1 MTAHSRVNEVRTACQ
16 PLTLAR
22 AMKSSSTDLILAAEA
37 EAILG
42 DRGLLLS
49 PRPTV
54 DRVKLE
60 QHLRSALE
68 LLHVNLDDENVRDT
82 PRRWAESL
90 VTMTSGYD
98 FTDVK
103 KLTTLFRKACTA
115 ADKDCQ
121 NLVVIGGTYKTL
133 CAHHIL
139 PFFGNFIIGYIPEKT
154 IIGASKIPRIVEVHM
169 RRLQSQEHLAHDVAD
184 TIQKILEPKGIAVWM
199 GGVHLCMV
207 MRGVEQESSFMETNV
222 LRGNFLDDER
232 TRQEFMSIVNRRGQ
246 RG

>member
-1 MTAHSRVNEVRTACQ
+1 MKDPADLATANTELDALVY
-16 PLTLAR
+16 
-22 AMKSSSTDLILAAEA
+22 
-37 EAILG
+37 
-42 DRGLLLS
+42 DRGLLTS
-49 PRPTV
+49 PRPSV
-54 DRVKLE
+54 DREKL
-60 QHLRSALE
+60 QHHLREALRV
-68 LLHVNLDDENVRDT
+68 LHVDLDDENVLDT

-103 KLTTLFRKACTA
+103 KLTTLFRKACSR
-115 ADKDCQ
+115 ADENCQ

-139 PFFGNFIIGYIPEKT
+139 PFFGHFIIGYIPEKM

-184 TIQKILEPKGIAVWM
+184 TIQKILEPRGIAVWM

-222 LRGNFLDDER
+222 LRGEFLNDER
-232 TRQEFMSIVNRRGQ
+232 TRQEFMSIVNRRGS
-246 RG
+246 RE

>member
-1 MTAHSRVNEVRTACQ
+1 MKNAELA
-16 PLTLAR
+16 TLN
-22 AMKSSSTDLILAAEA
+22 DIEIL
-37 EAILG
+37 LN
-42 DRGLLLS
+42 DRSLLAG

-54 DRVKLE
+54 DRQQLE
-60 QHLRSALE
+60 RHLREVLR
-68 LLHVNLDDENVRDT
+68 LLHVDLDSENLRDT

-103 KLTTLFRKACTA
+103 KLTTLFRKACSA
-115 ADKDCQ
+115 ADEQCQ

-139 PFFGNFIIGYIPEKT
+139 PFFGRFIVGYIPERV
-154 IIGASKIPRIVEVHM
+154 IIGASKIPRVVEVHM

-184 TIQKILEPKGIAVWM
+184 TIERILEPRGIAVWM

-222 LRGNFLDDER
+222 LRGEFLNDER

-246 RG
+246 RGEG

>member
-1 MTAHSRVNEVRTACQ
+1 
-16 PLTLAR
+16 
-22 AMKSSSTDLILAAEA
+22 MKNTSTTDLVLQTEA
-37 EAILG
+37 EALIG
-42 DRGLLLS
+42 DRGLLLH

-54 DRVKLE
+54 DREKLE
-60 QHLRSALE
+60 QHLREALR
-68 LLHVNLDDENVRDT
+68 LLHVDLENENVRDT

-103 KLTTLFRKACTA
+103 KLTTLFRKACSA
-115 ADKDCQ
+115 ADEKCQ

-139 PFFGNFIIGYIPEKT
+139 PFLGHFIVGYIPEKT

-184 TIQKILEPKGIAVWM
+184 TIERILEPLGLAVWM
-199 GGVHLCMV
+199 GGVHMCMV

-222 LRGNFLDDER
+222 LRGEFLEDER

-246 RG
+246 SS

>member
-1 MTAHSRVNEVRTACQ
+1 MKNAEVVTINDA
-16 PLTLAR
+16 
-22 AMKSSSTDLILAAEA
+22 
-37 EAILG
+37 AILLD
-42 DRGLLLS
+42 DRGLLAD

-54 DRVKLE
+54 DRQKLE
-60 QHLRSALE
+60 EHLHAALKVLNVDLTNE
-68 LLHVNLDDENVRDT
+68 NLRDT

-98 FTDVK
+98 FTDTK
-103 KLTTLFRKACTA
+103 KLTTLFRKACSA
-115 ADKDCQ
+115 ADTQCQ

-139 PFFGNFIIGYIPEKT
+139 PFFGRFIVGYIPEKM
-154 IIGASKIPRIVEVHM
+154 IIGASKIPRVVEVHM

-184 TIQKILEPKGIAVWM
+184 TIERILEPRGIGVWM
-199 GGVHLCMV
+199 GGIHMCMV

-222 LRGNFLDDER
+222 LRGEVLNDER

-246 RG
+246 RTAD

>member
-1 MTAHSRVNEVRTACQ
+1 
-16 PLTLAR
+16 
-22 AMKSSSTDLILAAEA
+22 MKNAEA
-37 EAILG
+37 VTLNDAAILLD
-42 DRGLLLS
+42 DRGLLAD

-54 DRVKLE
+54 DRQKLE
-60 QHLRSALE
+60 QHLRAALE
-68 LLHVNLDDENVRDT
+68 VLNVDLQNENLRDT

-98 FTDVK
+98 FTDTR
-103 KLTTLFRKACTA
+103 KLTTLFRKACSA
-115 ADKDCQ
+115 ADTQCQ

-139 PFFGNFIIGYIPEKT
+139 PFFGRFIVGYIPEEW
-154 IIGASKIPRIVEVHM
+154 IIGASKIPRVVEVHM

-184 TIQKILEPKGIAVWM
+184 TIEKILEPRGIAVWM

-222 LRGNFLDDER
+222 LRGDFLEDEK
-232 TRQEFMSIVNRRGQ
+232 TRQEFMSIVSRRGQ
-246 RG
+246 RE

>member
-1 MTAHSRVNEVRTACQ
+1 MKDRTE
-16 PLTLAR
+16 LTIAAR
-22 AMKSSSTDLILAAEA
+22 EI
-37 EAILG
+37 EAIVD
-42 DRGLLLS
+42 DRGLLTG

-54 DRVKLE
+54 DRE
-60 QHLRSALE
+60 QLQHHLREVLR
-68 LLHVNLDDENVRDT
+68 LLHVDLDDENLLDT

-98 FTDVK
+98 FTDTK
-103 KLTTLFRKACTA
+103 KLTTLFRKACSA
-115 ADKDCQ
+115 ADQNCQ

-139 PFFGNFIIGYIPEKT
+139 PFFGRFIIGYIPEKM

-184 TIQKILEPKGIAVWM
+184 TIEKILEPRGIAVWM

-222 LRGNFLDDER
+222 LRREFLEDEK
-232 TRQEFMSIVNRRGQ
+232 TRHEFMSIVNRRGS
-246 RG
+246 RE

>member
-1 MTAHSRVNEVRTACQ
+1 MNNG
-16 PLTLAR
+16 P
-22 AMKSSSTDLILAAEA
+22 TDLMTQPELEA
-37 EAILG
+37 LID
-42 DRGLLLS
+42 DRGVLTS
-49 PRPTV
+49 PRPSV
-54 DRVKLE
+54 DREKL
-60 QHLRSALE
+60 QRHLLE
-68 LLHVNLDDENVRDT
+68 VLRLLHVDLDDENLVDT

-98 FTDVK
+98 FTDFK
-103 KLTTLFRKACTA
+103 KLTTLFRKACSA
-115 ADKDCQ
+115 ADEQCQ

-139 PFFGNFIIGYIPEKT
+139 PFFGHFIVGYIPERM

-184 TIQKILEPKGIAVWM
+184 TIEKILEPRGVAVWM

-222 LRGNFLDDER
+222 LRGNFLSDER
-232 TRQEFMSIVNRRGQ
+232 TRQEFMSIVNRRGE
-246 RG
+246 R

>member
-1 MTAHSRVNEVRTACQ
+1 MSNTPSA
-16 PLTLAR
+16 
-22 AMKSSSTDLILAAEA
+22 DLILSPELEMALDEH
-37 EAILG
+37 
-42 DRGLLLS
+42 GLLTS
-49 PRPTV
+49 PRPSV
-54 DRVKLE
+54 DRQQL
-60 QHLRSALE
+60 QDHLAEVLR
-68 LLHVNLDDENVRDT
+68 LLHVDLENENVRDT

-90 VTMTSGYD
+90 VTLTSGYD

-103 KLTTLFRKACTA
+103 KLTTLFKKACSTA
-115 ADKDCQ
+115 DDNCQ

-139 PFFGNFIIGYIPEKT
+139 PFFGRFIIGYIPERT

-184 TIQKILEPKGIAVWM
+184 TIERILEPRGLAVWM

-222 LRGNFLDDER
+222 LRGDFLRDEK

-246 RG
+246 RD

>member
-1 MTAHSRVNEVRTACQ
+1 MKTELV
-16 PLTLAR
+16 LTRETEA
-22 AMKSSSTDLILAAEA
+22 LIE
-37 EAILG
+37 
-42 DRGLLLS
+42 DHGLLAN

-54 DRVKLE
+54 DRDKLQE
-60 QHLRSALE
+60 HLREALR
-68 LLHVNLDDENVRDT
+68 LLHVDLDDENLRDT

-103 KLTTLFRKACTA
+103 KLMTLFRKACSA
-115 ADKDCQ
+115 ADTNCQ

-139 PFFGNFIIGYIPEKT
+139 PFFGHFIVGYIPEKM

-184 TIQKILEPKGIAVWM
+184 TIQKILEPRGIGVWM
-199 GGVHLCMV
+199 GGVHMCMV

-222 LRGNFLDDER
+222 LRGEVLEDER
-232 TRQEFMSIVNRRGQ
+232 TRVEFMSIVNRRGQ
-246 RG
+246 HG

>member
-1 MTAHSRVNEVRTACQ
+1 
-16 PLTLAR
+16 
-22 AMKSSSTDLILAAEA
+22 MKNADVILQTETEALVTDH
-37 EAILG
+37 
-42 DRGLLLS
+42 GLVLN

-54 DRVKLE
+54 DREKLE
-60 QHLRSALE
+60 QHLREALR
-68 LLHVNLDDENVRDT
+68 LLHVDLDDENVRDT

-103 KLTTLFRKACTA
+103 RLTTLFRKTCEA

-121 NLVVIGGTYKTL
+121 NLIVIGGTYKTL

-139 PFFGNFIIGYIPEKT
+139 PFFGHFIVGYIPERM

-169 RRLQSQEHLAHDVAD
+169 RRLQSQEHLAHDVARS
-184 TIQKILEPKGIAVWM
+184 IESILEPRGLAVWM
-199 GGVHLCMV
+199 GGMHMCMV

-222 LRGNFLDDER
+222 LRGELLNDER

-246 RG
+246 HG

>member
-1 MTAHSRVNEVRTACQ
+1 MKNAEVV
-16 PLTLAR
+16 PLNDA
-22 AMKSSSTDLILAAEA
+22 
-37 EAILG
+37 AILLE
-42 DRGLLLS
+42 DRGLLAD

-54 DRVKLE
+54 DRAKLE
-60 QHLRSALE
+60 EHLRAALQV
-68 LLHVNLDDENVRDT
+68 LNVDLGDENLRDT

-98 FTDVK
+98 YTDTK
-103 KLTTLFRKACTA
+103 KLTTLFRKACSN
-115 ADKDCQ
+115 ADTQCQ

-139 PFFGNFIIGYIPEKT
+139 PFFGRFIVGYIPERM
-154 IIGASKIPRIVEVHM
+154 IIGASKIPRVVEVHM

-184 TIQKILEPKGIAVWM
+184 TIEKILEPRGIAVWM
-199 GGVHLCMV
+199 GGIHMCMV

-222 LRGNFLDDER
+222 LRGEILNDER

-246 RG
+246 RGES

>member
-1 MTAHSRVNEVRTACQ
+1 MKDRTE
-16 PLTLAR
+16 LTIAAR
-22 AMKSSSTDLILAAEA
+22 EI
-37 EAILG
+37 EAIVD
-42 DRGLLLS
+42 DRGLLTG

-54 DRVKLE
+54 DRE
-60 QHLRSALE
+60 QLQHHLREVLR
-68 LLHVNLDDENVRDT
+68 LLHVDLDDENLLDT

-98 FTDVK
+98 FTDTK
-103 KLTTLFRKACTA
+103 KLTTLFRKACSA
-115 ADKDCQ
+115 ADQNCQ

-139 PFFGNFIIGYIPEKT
+139 PFFGRFIIGYIPEKM

-184 TIQKILEPKGIAVWM
+184 TIEKILEPRGIAVWM

-222 LRGNFLDDER
+222 LRGEFLEDEK
-232 TRQEFMSIVNRRGQ
+232 TRHEFMSIVNRRGS
-246 RG
+246 RE